1 MSLKCDNNKEAH
13 KDKNICSISAKNN
26 IGIKEMLTQLSTLIN
41 FKTEKLPSDNMFLC
55 NARQVALFKRADA
68 VIRRAIDL
76 LLCNK
81 EMDIVASELKDFVPI
96 VDEMLG
102 KISSNEVLNKIFKGF
117 CVGK

>member
-1 MSLKCDNNKEAH
+1 
-13 KDKNICSISAKNN
+13 
-26 IGIKEMLTQLSTLIN
+26 
-41 FKTEKLPSDNMFLC
+41 MFLC

-68 VIRRAIDL
+68 VIQGAIEHL
-76 LLCNK
+76 LLNR
-81 EMDIVASELKDFVPI
+81 EMDVVASELKDFVPI